1 MFSNTNVHDINLYV
15 YADGYQ
21 INNFSKLQT
30 HTATCLLLPQHLN
43 DDVLLIIQT

>member
-30 HTATCLLLPQHLN
+30 HTATLLLPQYLN